1 MLAALLAANIF
12 AVGVTAEL
20 LSATPVPSLGTFWQV
35 QSVDTMKYSRDLARE
50 KLKDPVFDAVI
61 ERQVAAIAATGATH
75 VAVGTPYDE
84 QFVPYLK
91 RWVEAA
97 RRHRLNVWFRGNWS
111 GWEGWFGYARLDR
124 GEHMRKTEAFI
135 YAHADLFVNGDIFTA
150 CPECENG
157 GPGDPRHTG
166 DVVGVRR
173 FLLDE
178 YMTTKRAF
186 SSIGK
191 DVHSNFLSMNG
202 DVARL
207 VMDRPTTAALD
218 GIVTIDHYVATP
230 QQLRD
235 DVRALAERSGGR
247 IVLGEFGVPI
257 PDIHGNLTA
266 EQQARWLTEAL
277 GELASVPEVI
287 GVNYWLAVGGSTQ
300 LWVESGDMLP
310 GAKVLAAFFQPS
322 RITGRVHNEL
332 GRGVS
337 GALVSAGIR
346 STVTDGRGSW
356 GLLYMPGS
364 PGTVTVSAEG
374 YSDRVSVVGKP
385 GEDIKVTL
393 IKRKRTV
400 AYDVL
405 AYLVG
410 VLCPRCRG

>member
-12 AVGVTAEL
+12 VVGVRAEL
-20 LSATPVPSLGTFWQV
+20 LSATPVQSLGTFWQV

-50 KLKDPVFDAVI
+50 KLENPVFDAVI
-61 ERQVAAIAATGATH
+61 ERQMAAIAATGATH

-97 RRHRLNVWFRGNWS
+97 RRHHLNVWFRGNWS
-111 GWEGWFGYARLDR
+111 GWERWFGYARLDR
-124 GEHMRKTEAFI
+124 GEHLRKTETFI
-135 YAHADLFVNGDIFTA
+135 DAHADLFVNGDIFTA

-166 DVVGVRR
+166 DVVGFRR

-178 YMTTKRAF
+178 YVITERAF

-191 DVHSNFLSMNG
+191 DVRSNFLSMNG

-235 DVRALAERSGGR
+235 DVRDLAERSGGR

-300 LWVESGDMLP
+300 LWAESGDMLP

-322 RITGRVHNEL
+322 RITGKVHDEL

-337 GALVSAGIR
+337 GALVSNGIR

-356 GLLYMPGS
+356 RLLYVRGS

-374 YSDRVSVVGKP
+374 YSDRVRVVGEP

-393 IKRKRTV
+393 IKRERTV

-410 VLCPRCRG
+410 LLCPRCGG